1 MTPKIAGVVETSL
14 DVADMSRSV
23 KFYAEILGFEPLDAD
38 ERLTAIGV
46 AGHQVLLLCKKGA
59 SKDWKVPH
67 DGEGQLH
74 VAFARA
80 RDQLESWESRLPN
93 VAYRLSIEGLG
104 HAADKVSI
112 SAIPPVTCLNS
123 RHLECGVCTEDAAR
137 CVRPNR
143 RSAQLDNLNS
153 RTASPA
159 LPRSASRI
167 SEYFRERITPG
178 APARNAARTASLTL
192 CGVLLL

>member
-38 ERLTAIGV
+38 ERLTAMGV

-80 RDQLESWESRLPN
+80 RDQLESWESRLSERGVPIEHRR
-93 VAYRLSIEGLG
+93 AWPRGGQSI
-104 HAADKVSI
+104 
-112 SAIPPVTCLNS
+112 
-123 RHLECGVCTEDAAR
+123 
-137 CVRPNR
+137 
-143 RSAQLDNLNS
+143 
-153 RTASPA
+153 
-159 LPRSASRI
+159 
-167 SEYFRERITPG
+167 YFRDPAGHLLELATPG
-178 APARNAARTASLTL
+178 VWS
-192 CGVLLL
+192 VY